1 MNTIEFLTARQIQ
14 KERQI
19 SEPSFY
25 RLVKRGVLPQGE
37 RVGLRGRRWRRDVIE
52 AAFAAFNEQVAA

>member
-1 MNTIEFLTARQIQ
+1 MIEFLTARQIQ
-14 KERQI
+14 TERQI

-25 RLVKRGVLPQGE
+25 RLIKRGILPPGE

-52 AAFAAFNEQVAA
+52 AAFASLNARDAA

>member
-1 MNTIEFLTARQIQ
+1 MTEFLTAKQIQ
-14 KERQI
+14 TERQI

-25 RLVKRGVLPQGE
+25 RLIRLGVLPQGE

-52 AAFAAFNEQVAA
+52 RAFAALNSRDAA